1 MIRARIASEGL
12 SDLGASA
19 SIRVKQRIYL
29 DTSVLSALGDVR
41 APDRQALTRDFFRRL
56 HEFDVSTSDITRQ
69 EILGTRDETR
79 REEMLALLARFV
91 VLPVIDEARTLAD
104 RYLASGIFPA
114 SVPED
119 ALHVAIAV
127 LAHQDVLVSWNFKH
141 LVNQRRR
148 AAVDSLNLSIGL
160 PTIAI
165 LPPPE
170 L

>member
-1 MIRARIASEGL
+1 M
-12 SDLGASA
+12 
-19 SIRVKQRIYL
+19 KQRISL

-41 APDRQALTRDFFRRL
+41 APDRQALTRDFFLRL
-56 HEFDVSTSDITRQ
+56 HEFEVSTSDITRH
-69 EILGTRDETR
+69 EVFGTRDKVR
-79 REEMLALLARFV
+79 CAEMLSLLSRFA
-91 VLPVIDEARTLAD
+91 VLPVIDEARTLAGK
-104 RYLASGIFPA
+104 YLASGIFPP

-119 ALHVAIAV
+119 ALHVAVAV
-127 LAHQDVLVSWNFKH
+127 LARQDVLVSWNFKH

-148 AAVDSLNLSIGL
+148 AAVDSLNLSLGL